1 MRRLILLVP
10 LLALADDV
18 VAQER
23 VLTKPSARLNHQ
35 FSSILGLRELTDGRV
50 LVSDGIDNVLLRVNL
65 ATQKLDTIGRSGQ
78 GPGEYKAPDALWPL
92 PGDGTLLVDLGN
104 GRMSLFDGAGK
115 YKESL
120 PIAQGTPGGP
130 GGFSLIIPRGT
141 DGQGRIYYQP
151 LGGGPRADSAPV
163 VRWDRAAG
171 KFDTLARVK
180 LPAMITKSSGGP
192 NNQRQSQR
200 PPTYPVQDAWTVGAD
215 GRLALVRAPVY
226 RVDWVAGGKRVVGKP
241 IPASP
246 VPVRDAEKREYL
258 AETAANGLS
267 VSVEN
272 NNGSVSMRF
281 GRGRQ
286 GQGDD
291 DEQPDLAGQEWPA
304 TKPVATGTVMV
315 DPAGRLWVER
325 SVPAGAA
332 RSYDVVGPDGAVMM
346 RVGLPN
352 GRRLISVG
360 AKGAYARHVDA
371 DGINYLERYD
381 LP

>member
-1 MRRLILLVP
+1 MRRLILLVS
-10 LLALADDV
+10 LVGLAGDAV
-18 VAQER
+18 GQER
-23 VLTKPSARLNHQ
+23 VLSKASARLNHQ
-35 FSSILGLRELTDGRV
+35 FSSILGLRELSDGRV
-50 LVSDGIDNVLLRVNL
+50 LVSDGIDNVLLRANL
-65 ATQKLDTIGRSGQ
+65 ATQKLDTIGRTGQ

-104 GRMSLFDGAGK
+104 GRMSLFDGLGK
-115 YKESL
+115 YQESL

-141 DGQGRIYYQP
+141 DGQGRLYYQP
-151 LGGGPRADSAPV
+151 MGGGPRADSAPV

-171 KFDTLARVK
+171 KFDTLALVK

-192 NNQRQSQR
+192 NNQRQMQR

-215 GRLALVRAPVY
+215 GRLALVRAPGY

-258 AETAANGLS
+258 AELASNGLS

-286 GQGDD
+286 GRSGD
-291 DEQPDLAGQEWPA
+291 DEQPDLGGQEWPA
-304 TKPVATGTVMV
+304 TKPAFTGVLAV

-325 SVPAGAA
+325 SVSAGAP
-332 RSYDVVGPDGAVMM
+332 RRYDVVGPDGAVMM
-346 RVGLPN
+346 QVALPN
-352 GRRLISVG
+352 GRRLVAVG
-360 AKGAYARHVDA
+360 AKGAYARHVDP

>member
-10 LLALADDV
+10 LLAQAADA

-35 FSSILGLRELTDGRV
+35 FSSILGLRELSDGRV
-50 LVSDGIDNVLLRVNL
+50 LVSDGIDNVLLRANL
-65 ATQKLDTIGRSGQ
+65 ATQKLDTIGRTGQ

-104 GRMSLFDGAGK
+104 GRMSLFDGLGK

-130 GGFSLIIPRGT
+130 GGFSLIIPRAT
-141 DGQGRIYYQP
+141 DAQGRIYYQP
-151 LGGGPRADSAPV
+151 MGGGPRADSAPV

-171 KFDTLARVK
+171 KFDTLTLVK

-192 NNQRQSQR
+192 NNRRQSQR

-215 GRLALVRAPVY
+215 GRLAVVRAPVY
-226 RVDWVAGGKRVVGKP
+226 RVDWVVGGKRVVGKP

-286 GQGDD
+286 GPGDD

-304 TKPVATGTVMV
+304 TKPAVTGVLTV

-332 RSYDVVGPDGAVMM
+332 RSYDVVGPDGAVTM

-352 GRRLISVG
+352 GRRLIAVG
-360 AKGAYARHVDA
+360 ARGAYARHVDA